1 MFSEKYSSSSIHN
14 EVNREAKIS
23 VGKEME
29 DPKQL
34 WNLKSN
40 LSKTK
45 RESSSNNG
53 VVDRIVTA
61 IKLEQGKSLIRNM
74 TILPQCYV
82 TFAFT
87 VDCLSGLKR
96 CCVNS
101 SSVFRCDTTFE
112 VIDKLW
118 LVDTSYT
125 NTALIKTQDKKH
137 PEFPRP
143 IKVHFTKDQETYIGV
158 LQ

>member
-1 MFSEKYSSSSIHN
+1 MFSEKYISSSIYN

-23 VGKEME
+23 VGKEIE

-34 WNLKSN
+34 RNLQSN

-61 IKLEQGKSLIRNM
+61 IKLEQGKSFIRNM
-74 TILPQCYV
+74 TMLPQCYV

-87 VDCLSGLKR
+87 
-96 CCVNS
+96 
-101 SSVFRCDTTFE
+101 
-112 VIDKLW
+112 
-118 LVDTSYT
+118 
-125 NTALIKTQDKKH
+125 
-137 PEFPRP
+137 
-143 IKVHFTKDQETYIGV
+143 
-158 LQ
+158 